1 VHAYVKEAEDDLE
14 GIQNQIQLSGYNS
27 SLRDNEKRAQ
37 SKLDDALKR
46 QEWFWHEKSK
56 VNWHVDGDRNTSY
69 FHRIAKIKNTT
80 KVISSIRVEDSLIT
94 DPQ

>member
-46 QEWFWHEKSK
+46 
-56 VNWHVDGDRNTSY
+56 
-69 FHRIAKIKNTT
+69 
-80 KVISSIRVEDSLIT
+80 
-94 DPQ
+94 